1 MALPRTAKNRRMAS
15 ATSTPRVAKMRRWA
29 GVLSLVSAAKMKAM
43 SATPT
48 VANSV
53 ANATRKVFMRAPRP
67 VPQH

>member
-1 MALPRTAKNRRMAS
+1 MMV
-15 ATSTPRVAKMRRWA
+15 PRVAIEKRSA

-53 ANATRKVFMRAPRP
+53 ASAMRKVLSIKPPRGG
-67 VPQH
+67 